1 MFNKVYGGIIVME
14 GITLGLLVGI
24 LALQFVVYFM
34 NQLALKQ
41 LREKQQS
48 TIYGVSHVWGSIKE
62 LRDEVRLNLSPSLP
76 LPPLEG
82 IIPVISKY
90 GVLIEQDND
99 EDIREAIKEIQ
110 DLGYAVVNDLES
122 NEIETTV

>member
-14 GITLGLLVGI
+14 GITLGLLGGI

-34 NQLALKQ
+34 NQLALRE

-62 LRDEVRLNLSPSLP
+62 LRDEMRLNLGSPLP
-76 LPPLEG
+76 LPPLDG
-82 IIPVISKY
+82 FPFI
-90 GVLIEQDND
+90 GQDNN
-99 EDIREAIKEIQ
+99 EDIGEAIKEIQ
-110 DLGYAVVNDLES
+110 DLGYAVVNDLEP
-122 NEIETTV
+122 NEIKDTV

>member
-1 MFNKVYGGIIVME
+1 ME
-14 GITLGLLVGI
+14 GITLGLLSGI

-34 NQLALKQ
+34 NQLALRE

-62 LRDEVRLNLSPSLP
+62 LRDEIRLNLSPPLP

-82 IIPVISKY
+82 VIPVISKY

-99 EDIREAIKEIQ
+99 EDIGEAIKEMQ

-122 NEIETTV
+122 NDIEDIK